1 MTTATT
7 FSRQNDA
14 GSRVSNVQN
23 CENLLLVVVLVS
35 EYMNSSGTQSK
46 ILFVT
51 HSVRELRSEVSLYH
65 LEVVLD
71 SWVAIKHMHRVNFK
85 DLG

>member
-51 HSVRELRSEVSLYH
+51 HSVRELR
-65 LEVVLD
+65 
-71 SWVAIKHMHRVNFK
+71 
-85 DLG
+85 